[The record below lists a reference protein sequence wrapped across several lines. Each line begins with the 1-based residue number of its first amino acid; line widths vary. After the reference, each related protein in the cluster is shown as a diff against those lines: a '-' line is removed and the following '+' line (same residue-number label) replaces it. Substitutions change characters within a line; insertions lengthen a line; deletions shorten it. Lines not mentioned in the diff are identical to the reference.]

1 MIITLNCCTL
11 THIWRYNIIHNGS
24 VENLVINHHSFIYI
38 WTKFRWDTING
49 TKEIGVN
56 KNIWINVYYKITRII
71 ISSCFYHITKD
82 RHSIFIDMKEWFC
95 YNVPLLTIEFC
106 SVIIG
111 KHNWLDTKFF
121 WENTQLIKCIIW
133 NTRYLQIMKRKR
145 VDWFTNGK
153 DNCNIIL
160 WLNLRWYYELTV
172 KKKNTIG
179 CIVRSII

>member
-56 KNIWINVYYKITRII
+56 KNIWINVNYIITFMLL
-71 ISSCFYHITKD
+71 SSCFYHTTKD
-82 RHSIFIDMKEWFC
+82 RHSIFIDITEWFC
-95 YNVPLLTIEFC
+95 FNVIFLTIGYDI
-106 SVIIG
+106 VITSE
-111 KHNWLDTKFF
+111 HNWLDTKFF
-121 WENTQLIKCIIW
+121 WENTQLIKCIMY
-133 NTRYLQIMKRKR
+133 NTSYLQIMKRKW

-160 WLNLRWYYELTV
+160 WLNLRWY
-172 KKKNTIG
+172 
-179 CIVRSII
+179 